1 MDKDVTKKL
10 FYVIGWTLFFLVIII
25 LGRLTYKDNNQTII
39 EDTNYISL
47 EDGFSALSINNY
59 VYNSSIYDITNDIL
73 INYTGKAYGAINVGS
88 KISNGVLNYYSDGI
102 AYYNS
107 ETKEVI
113 NIYDN
118 YLSYFLIP
126 INVYNYVKNLDYETK
141 IDSNKKVYIYN
152 NIYQDLPMSI
162 NIFVNENNI
171 TDINY
176 TYNNVEYKSNYS
188 DIGKVEELVLP

>member
-152 NIYQDLPMSI
+152 NIYQDLPISI

-176 TYNNVEYKSNYS
+176 TYNNVEYKCNYS

>member
-59 VYNSSIYDITNDIL
+59 VYNSSIYDTTNDIL
-73 INYTGKAYGAINVGS
+73 INYTGKTYGAINVGS

-126 INVYNYVKNLDYETK
+126 INVYNYVKNQLKED
-141 IDSNKKVYIYN
+141 
-152 NIYQDLPMSI
+152 MM
-162 NIFVNENNI
+162 
-171 TDINY
+171 TDQMTIK
-176 TYNNVEYKSNYS
+176 EYK
-188 DIGKVEELVLP
+188 DPFKG